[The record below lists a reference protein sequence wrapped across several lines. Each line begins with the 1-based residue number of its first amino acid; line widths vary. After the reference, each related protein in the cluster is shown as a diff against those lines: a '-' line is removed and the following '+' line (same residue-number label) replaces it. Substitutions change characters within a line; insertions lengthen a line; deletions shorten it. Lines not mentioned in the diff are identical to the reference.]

1 MPKNFKKFMSKILN
15 KYLNE
20 NVLVDFKDKLYRLET
35 SRKIRKLFLLKLD
48 IEQLDHILKGL
59 QNYTKKCPIP
69 LTSQSNKECIS
80 NENRAKNSTSENS
93 IRENFIKHSKL
104 TKDTRRQLNE
114 NVKIILEPIDLG
126 KYTKISKFSYL
137 LSLPFLSTTAASKL
151 PAIKLTNN
159 SPQTIYPY
167 ESLTRKKYEEIASRR
182 ASPSPENISKLN
194 LFRNIFLENNPF
206 FFANSTHS
214 NSCFSANY
222 NSNSKYYKLNELVSV
237 KINEDYFREKLYQA
251 LTPDDSMDID
261 DDVNDDT
268 PFMLTSTP
276 QFKNY

>member
-1 MPKNFKKFMSKILN
+1 MPKNFKKFMSKLLN

-48 IEQLDHILKGL
+48 IEQLDHILKAL
-59 QNYTKKCPIP
+59 QNYTKKCPITR
-69 LTSQSNKECIS
+69 TSQCIS
-80 NENRAKNSTSENS
+80 NENCAKNSTSENS
-93 IRENFIKHSKL
+93 LRENFIKNSKL

-137 LSLPFLSTTAASKL
+137 LSLPLSTSASKM
-151 PAIKLTNN
+151 PSIKLTNN
-159 SPQTIYPY
+159 SPETIYPY

-206 FFANSTHS
+206 LFANSNSQS
-214 NSCFSANY
+214 NSCFRASY
-222 NSNSKYYKLNELVSV
+222 NSNSRYYKLNELVSV

-261 DDVNDDT
+261 DEFNEDT
-268 PFMLTSTP
+268 SFMLTSTP
-276 QFKNY
+276 QFKN